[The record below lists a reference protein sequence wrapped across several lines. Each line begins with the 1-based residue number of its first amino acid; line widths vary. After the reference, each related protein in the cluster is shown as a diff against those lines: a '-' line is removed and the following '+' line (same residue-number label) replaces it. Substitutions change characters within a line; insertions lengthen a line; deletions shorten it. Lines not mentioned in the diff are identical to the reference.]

1 MQTEAQ
7 EQARL
12 AAFLHGRGWLFTATA
27 NGVLTSP
34 AQWRTLARS
43 GVSPGVPDVLIFEPL
58 AGHVGVAIE
67 LKRVKGGKV
76 SPEQARWL
84 EWLRARGWCA
94 FVARGA
100 DEAMA
105 RLEELADA
113 TGAVGVGAA
122 GVGQG
127 GEA

>member
-1 MQTEAQ
+1 MHTEAQ

-12 AAFLHGRGWLFTATA
+12 AAFLYGRGWLFTATA
-27 NGVLTSP
+27 NGVLTSA

-43 GVSPGVPDVLIFEPL
+43 GVSPGVPDLLIFEPL
-58 AGHVGVAIE
+58 GGYAGVAIE
-67 LKRVKGGKV
+67 LKRIKGGKV
-76 SPEQARWL
+76 SSEQERWL
-84 EWLRARGWCA
+84 FWLRERGWCA

-105 RLEELADA
+105 RLEELANA